1 MMKALKDEATEA
13 LVDDGFD
20 NIILDSVAEAE
31 SRLEEKRQLEMLED
45 DDYDLN
51 KLFDGLWGFI
61 PELSSFHV

>member
-20 NIILDSVAEAE
+20 IIIVDSVAEAE

-51 KLFDGLWGFI
+51 KLFGGLWGFI